1 MQETSKPTR
10 LAFAGAGNVT
20 SGPYSQ
26 AVLHADWATLIGVY
40 DPDTAASSKLADA
53 HGARAFASLDDLLND
68 AEVEA
73 VVVGTPNSTHYDVAT
88 ACLRAGKHVLI
99 EKPVGQTVDEID
111 GIRALANE
119 RGLVAMPAHNFIYQ
133 ATLEKARTWISDG
146 RLGTMA
152 STWVLYNLF
161 HPEDVA
167 ARYPGVLRQIG
178 VHLSYSLLYLHGRPV
193 RVSAT
198 STRVHYESLDQE
210 DQIMLV
216 CQMADGSIAN
226 LWASF
231 AASDPTSDP
240 WTVVFKGLGSKGG
253 FSYTW
258 NEAQFEDDGGPAWGV
273 PSYMDGFASELEF
286 FCREAVLN
294 GRTPRSTLAESR
306 DCVRIIEA
314 AERSLAADSRAEL
327 VDYS

>member
-1 MQETSKPTR
+1 MSATTPVR

-20 SGPYSQ
+20 SGPYHH
-26 AVLHADWATLIGVY
+26 AVMRCDAAELVGVF
-40 DPDTAASSKLADA
+40 DPDMAAAGRLADM
-53 HGARAFASLDDLLND
+53 HGAHAYPDLDALLAD
-68 AEVEA
+68 DRVDG
-73 VVVGTPNSTHYDVAT
+73 VVVGTPNHLHMEVAD

-99 EKPVGQTVDEID
+99 EKPVAQQVEEID
-111 GIRALANE
+111 ALNE
-119 RGLVAMPAHNFIYQ
+119 LATARGLIAMPAHNFIYQ
-133 ATLEKARTWISDG
+133 PTLEKARSWIAEG

-161 HPEDVA
+161 HPEEVA

-178 VHLSYSLLYLHGRPV
+178 VHLSYSLLYLQGRPV

-198 STRVHYESLDQE
+198 SSRVHYDELQQE
-210 DQIMLV
+210 DQVMLV
-216 CQMADGSIAN
+216 CHMADGSIAN

-253 FSYTW
+253 FTYSW
-258 NEAQFEDDGGPAWGV
+258 NEAEFQDDGGPAWGT
-273 PSYMDGFASELEF
+273 PSYMDGFAAELDF
-286 FCREAVLN
+286 FCREAI
-294 GRTPRSTLAESR
+294 GRGTIPRSTLTEAR

-314 AERSLAADSRAEL
+314 AERSIAADSRLETI
-327 VDYS
+327 DYS